1 MFLDKFDEFIDY
13 LNNNS
18 IVNEWYMSDFAEKNI
33 KTLDAY
39 EAFNNL
45 KLFVSYMIERY
56 HPDFEY
62 EIVETLKYLKY
73 QINSNELFYSEKQ
86 KNKIFELYTQEY
98 SKFILSEIFK

>member
-33 KTLDAY
+33 KTLDTY

-62 EIVETLKYLKY
+62 EIVETIKLILMSY
-73 QINSNELFYSEKQ
+73 FTV
-86 KNKIFELYTQEY
+86 KNKKTESLNYIHKNTVNLF
-98 SKFILSEIFK
+98 

>member
-18 IVNEWYMSDFAEKNI
+18 IVDEWYMSDFAEKNI
-33 KTLDAY
+33 KTLDTC

-62 EIVETLKYLKY
+62 EIVETLRYLKY